1 MSVCR
6 CPIHLQVR
14 ITPKLFFVCLHC
26 LSYKPND
33 SLYTA
38 WRTCFPSWLRFY
50 LEQCL
55 HSREYRCR
63 ALLSQPHLAYIPP
76 DCRASPYHPNIKT
89 IHQSN
94 TIRYEEQQFLGY
106 YSHAWT
112 WLHID
117 TYWSRTT

>member
-63 ALLSQPHLAYIPP
+63 VSLSQLHLACISP
-76 DCRASPYHPNIKT
+76 DCRVSPCHLNTKT
-89 IHQSN
+89 IHLSN
-94 TIRYEEQQFLGY
+94 TIQYEVQQLLGY
-106 YSHAWT
+106 YSLASTLQHT
-112 WLHID
+112 D
-117 TYWSRTT
+117 TC